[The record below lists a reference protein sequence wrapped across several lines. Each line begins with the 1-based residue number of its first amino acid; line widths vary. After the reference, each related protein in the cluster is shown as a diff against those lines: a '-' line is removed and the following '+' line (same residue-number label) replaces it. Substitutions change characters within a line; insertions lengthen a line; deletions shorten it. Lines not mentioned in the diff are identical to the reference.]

1 MISKYSIKLNIFNSF
16 FLYVEVSSYMQ
27 NITIWLVVRYV
38 NPVAH
43 RVVRRPANIVYINK
57 DKGIR
62 KASWR
67 RINITTY

>member
-38 NPVAH
+38 NPAAH
-43 RVVRRPANIVYINK
+43 RVVKRPTNIVYINK